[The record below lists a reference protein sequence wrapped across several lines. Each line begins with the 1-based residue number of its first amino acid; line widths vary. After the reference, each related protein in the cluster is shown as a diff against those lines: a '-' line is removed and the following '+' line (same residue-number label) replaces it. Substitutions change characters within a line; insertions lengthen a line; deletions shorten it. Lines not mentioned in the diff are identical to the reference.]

1 MESDEDLDKLIKI
14 ANKSPIQIVRGVVQM
29 MKRAFVKVD
38 FELIE
43 PSVNY
48 EVSIYDSSY
57 LDKAKQVLFD
67 LECEIEGMG
76 LGLLHLSVLYVII
89 R

>member
-1 MESDEDLDKLIKI
+1 MRKINLESDEDLDKLIKI

-29 MKRAFVKVD
+29 MRRAFAKVD

-48 EVSIYDSSY
+48 EVNIYDSSY
-57 LDKAKQVLFD
+57 LDKAKQVLFE
-67 LECEIEGMG
+67 LECHFDD
-76 LGLLHLSVLYVII
+76 LH
-89 R
+89 